1 MKSMKYENSRPGTES
16 RTGFFYEIGADFA
29 SSSTRNSRQLMYLNC
44 VRSVFIWEKAALQ
57 LVCSCSSGLE
67 MNILPKKTAPGVWL
81 KGCKY
86 FAVRCGRGGCH
97 AASHHLYSDSGNHI
111 LCIVPGPLGNRGAC
125 RAVTSGSEPGMKNKK
140 TGRGQNP
147 EPVFVCDQTV

>member
-1 MKSMKYENSRPGTES
+1 MKYENSRPGTES

-86 FAVRCGRGGCH
+86 FAVRCGEGGVMLLRTIC
-97 AASHHLYSDSGNHI
+97 I
-111 LCIVPGPLGNRGAC
+111 LILGIISFALFLALSEIGVPAGL
-125 RAVTSGSEPGMKNKK
+125 
-140 TGRGQNP
+140 
-147 EPVFVCDQTV
+147 